1 MLTHRTGEAPE
12 WYIAYG
18 CALVESPKETN
29 PMRRVLIM
37 GTLLAT
43 LVGCSRPA
51 DRPNA
56 RDDRSER
63 QRDSVLGASQLP
75 GAAGVRHALEASDSG
90 AARRN
95 REDSV
100 TPGP

>member
-1 MLTHRTGEAPE
+1 MQRALLT
-12 WYIAYG
+12 
-18 CALVESPKETN
+18 
-29 PMRRVLIM
+29 
-37 GTLLAT
+37 GTLLLAA
-43 LVGCSRPA
+43 LAGCSKSA
-51 DRPNA
+51 DRPHG
-56 RDDRSER
+56 RDDHSER

-100 TPGP
+100 APAP